1 MRRSF
6 FLALAVAAAVW
17 ASGATEARAGSVLL
31 STLLGKTVTIDGL
44 NFTFDSYTSVTAPAD
59 TVFVTY
65 SPTGPPSFTL
75 TGSFGAT
82 GTSARADADLVYT
95 VTGTDIHELTMSG
108 NPTLVSGSGAGSA
121 VDTVFSGMS
130 ATGTPLTSATISSTS
145 PPGSLS
151 NTVSFA
157 PQTAVTIDKN
167 IESITGSSGGTVHFS
182 SVTQALAVIPE
193 PSSVVLLGVGMAGLL
208 AFRFRMKGRTA
219 A

>member
-1 MRRSF
+1 MMRRSF

-44 NFTFDSYTSVTAPAD
+44 NFTFDTYTSVTAPAD
-59 TVFVTY
+59 TVFVTT
-65 SPTGPPSFTL
+65 STTEPGFTL

-108 NPTLVSGSGAGSA
+108 NPTVISGSGAASA
-121 VDTVFSGMS
+121 VDTVYSGTS
-130 ATGTPLTSATISSTS
+130 ATGTPIATASISSTS
-145 PPGSLS
+145 PPGSQG
-151 NTVSFA
+151 TMVSFA
-157 PQTAVTIDKN
+157 PQTTITIDKN

-182 SVTQALAVIPE
+182 SITQALNVIPE
-193 PSSVVLLGVGMAGLL
+193 PSSVVLLGIGMAGLF
-208 AFRFRMKGRTA
+208 AFRCRMKGRTA